1 MILEAVAS
9 HDLWIWHAFFG
20 MPGSLNDINVLRRSA
35 LFDRL
40 TSGTAPQLEYTVNGN
55 KYTMGYYLADGIYP
69 TWATFVKAFRN
80 PQGNKKVHFTA
91 AQEAARKDVERAF
104 GVLQL
109 RFAMIRGPARM
120 WSKEDLWYIMQACV
134 VLHNIIIEDER
145 EDEDD
150 FNYNQKG
157 TVTKVL
163 DPKDYEHRDPKVLEE
178 FLKMHQEIEDKST
191 HEQLRNDLVEHL
203 W

>member
-1 MILEAVAS
+1 
-9 HDLWIWHAFFG
+9 
-20 MPGSLNDINVLRRSA
+20 
-35 LFDRL
+35 
-40 TSGTAPQLEYTVNGN
+40 LEYTVNGN
-55 KYTMGYYLADGIYP
+55 KYTMGYYLADVIYP

-91 AQEAARKDVERAF
+91 AQEAARKDVERTF

-109 RFAMIRGPARM
+109 RFAMIQGPARM

-150 FNYNQKG
+150 FNYN
-157 TVTKVL
+157 
-163 DPKDYEHRDPKVLEE
+163 
-178 FLKMHQEIEDKST
+178 
-191 HEQLRNDLVEHL
+191 
-203 W
+203 

>member
-1 MILEAVAS
+1 MLGSVDCMHWRWDKCPTAWKGMYTGHKEDPTMILEAVVS

-20 MPGSLNDINVLRRSA
+20 MPGLLNDINVLRRSP

-55 KYTMGYYLADGIYP
+55 KHTMGYYLADVIYP

-109 RFAMIRGPARM
+109 RFAMIRGLQECGVRRT
-120 WSKEDLWYIMQACV
+120 Y
-134 VLHNIIIEDER
+134 
-145 EDEDD
+145 
-150 FNYNQKG
+150 G
-157 TVTKVL
+157 TSC
-163 DPKDYEHRDPKVLEE
+163 R
-178 FLKMHQEIEDKST
+178 
-191 HEQLRNDLVEHL
+191 LVSSFTT
-203 W
+203 